1 MSVLF
6 ESAQGGVLKISV
18 ASWSGSKLAP
28 TEILSEGLIM
38 INLNRGPRILRWAL
52 LPFLIA
58 TMLNAEAKPDTRD
71 RAEIA
76 DEFKWDFSRIYPS
89 WVEWEA
95 DMKGLETQIDAY
107 AAMKG
112 TLASGASAVADA
124 YELGD
129 EIGRIQYLVY
139 RYPQLQRDVD
149 TRDTEISGKF
159 QRVNALFA
167 KLGTATSWF
176 TPEMLTIPEATMKDW
191 IDSESRLVVYRFP
204 IMEVYRQQQHVLD
217 ENGEKLLSFGSQ
229 FRQTPRS
236 IYQELSISDID
247 FPTLTLSDGREVKM
261 SYGGYRETLESAR
274 NQEDRKAAFEAH
286 YGAYAINKNTYAA
299 IYNGVVQRDW
309 AAAQSR
315 NYPTTLA
322 ASVDADNVPE
332 AVFRT
337 LVDTVKGGTAPLH
350 RYNALRKQMLGL
362 ENYHGYDGSLPL
374 VEDDRTYPFAD
385 MKSVVLESVAPLGE
399 TYQTKMANF
408 FGDRALD
415 VYESDGK
422 RSGAYVAGVY
432 GVGPYMLMNY
442 NDTMDAVFTLA
453 HEAGHAMHTVL
464 SYETQPFATASY
476 TIFVAEVASTINE
489 RFLLEMLL
497 AQTTDPKERFLL
509 LQKAIDNIKG
519 TFYSQ
524 VMFAD
529 YEWKAHQLAE
539 NGQPVTPDSL
549 SEIYAELQA
558 NYDGEVVER
567 DELYRYTWSRI
578 PHFFNSPYYVYK
590 YATCFASS
598 AHLYKLM
605 TTGSAAEQAAATEA
619 YLELLRSGGNDHPMD
634 QLRKAGVDLSKQ
646 ETIQAVVDQ
655 MDELVTRLEAEAKK
669 IQAMESL

>member
-1 MSVLF
+1 
-6 ESAQGGVLKISV
+6 
-18 ASWSGSKLAP
+18 
-28 TEILSEGLIM
+28 M
-38 INLNRGPRILRWAL
+38 IHPIRHRRILRWAL
-52 LPFLIA
+52 LFFLTS
-58 TMLNAEAKPDTRD
+58 TMLNAAAKPDTLD

-95 DMKGLETQIDAY
+95 DMKVLETQTDTY
-107 AAMKG
+107 AALKG
-112 TLASGASAVADA
+112 TLTNGAAAVAHA
-124 YELGD
+124 HELGD
-129 EIGRIQYLVY
+129 EMGRMQYLLY

-149 TRDTEISGKF
+149 TRDSEVSGRF
-159 QRVNALFA
+159 QRVGALFA
-167 KLGTATSWF
+167 KMGTATSWF
-176 TPEMLTIPEATMKDW
+176 TPEMLTIPEATMMEW
-191 IDSESRLVVYRFP
+191 LDSEPRLEVYRFP
-204 IMEVYRQQQHVLD
+204 IMEIYRQQQHVLD
-217 ENGEKLLSFGSQ
+217 EAGEKLLSFGSQ
-229 FRQTPRS
+229 FNQTPRS

-247 FPTLTLSDGREVKM
+247 FPTVTLSDGREVKM
-261 SYGGYRETLESAR
+261 SYGGYREVLESAR
-274 NQEDRKAAFEAH
+274 NQADRQAAFEAH
-286 YGAYAINKNTYAA
+286 YGAYAVNKNTYAA

-309 AAAQSR
+309 SAAQSR

-322 ASVDADNVPE
+322 AALDSDNVPE

-337 LVDTVKGGTAPLH
+337 LVDTVKQGTGPLH

-362 ENYHGYDGSLPL
+362 ESYHGYDSALPL
-374 VEDDRTYPFAD
+374 VEDDRTYPFAA
-385 MKSVVLESVAPLGE
+385 MKGVVLESVTPLGE
-399 TYQTKMANF
+399 AYQTKLANF

-497 AQTTDPKERFLL
+497 EQTTDPKERFLL
-509 LQKAIDNIKG
+509 LQKAIDSIKG

-539 NGQPVTPDSL
+539 SGQPVTPDSL
-549 SEIYAELQA
+549 SDIYAELQSI
-558 NYDGEVVER
+558 YDGEVVER

-605 TTGSAAEQAAATEA
+605 TSGSDADQAAATEA
-619 YLELLRSGGNDHPMD
+619 YLDLLRSGGNDHPMD

-646 ETIQAVVDQ
+646 ATIQAVVDQ
-655 MDELVTRLEAEAKK
+655 MDELVGRLEVEAAK
-669 IQAMESL
+669 IMAME